1 MGSGERAPGKRQ
13 ERSATY
19 VHASW
24 GLPAATGRAWY
35 VAMAWS
41 PGGSAMLRSCSRV
54 TAMVAGLSMTAQ
66 AAEPE
71 TLTLACQGTR
81 TITTKPEPIS
91 MGIIVNFT
99 KNTVQG
105 FGSPSLMDVK
115 IASMN
120 DVTVT
125 FGGAQDNGSS
135 IASIRGNID
144 RVTGDVDATSM
155 TSDAKTG
162 KNEIVRG
169 ALLRRGVTRRVT
181 A

>member
-1 MGSGERAPGKRQ
+1 MLQSLPHSEVMHSGHRAARG
-13 ERSATY
+13 T
-19 VHASW
+19 
-24 GLPAATGRAWY
+24 LLAW
-35 VAMAWS
+35 VAK
-41 PGGSAMLRSCSRV
+41 GVSAMLRSCSHV
-54 TAMVAGLSMTAQ
+54 IALTAMVAGLSMTAQ

-105 FGSPSLMDVK
+105 FGSPGLMDVK
-115 IASMN
+115 IAGMN

-162 KNEIVRG
+162 KIIISTSYTLKCSPTQRKF
-169 ALLRRGVTRRVT
+169 
-181 A
+181 

>member
-1 MGSGERAPGKRQ
+1 MRRGRVDDARGM
-13 ERSATY
+13 
-19 VHASW
+19 
-24 GLPAATGRAWY
+24 LPWLRRLR
-35 VAMAWS
+35 V
-41 PGGSAMLRSCSRV
+41 SAMLRSCSHV
-54 TAMVAGLSMTAQ
+54 IALTAMVAGLSMTAQ

-105 FGSPSLMDVK
+105 FGSPGLMDVK
-115 IASMN
+115 IAGMN

-162 KNEIVRG
+162 KIIISTSYTLKCSPTQRKF
-169 ALLRRGVTRRVT
+169 
-181 A
+181 

>member
-1 MGSGERAPGKRQ
+1 
-13 ERSATY
+13 
-19 VHASW
+19 
-24 GLPAATGRAWY
+24 
-35 VAMAWS
+35 
-41 PGGSAMLRSCSRV
+41 MLRSCAHIIAL

-81 TITTKPEPIS
+81 TITSKPEPIS

-115 IASMN
+115 IAGMN

-125 FGGAQDNGSS
+125 FGGTQDNGSS

-162 KNEIVRG
+162 KIILSTSYTLNCSPTQRKF
-169 ALLRRGVTRRVT
+169 
-181 A
+181 